1 MSLLYGSHVYT
12 LRLLGSC
19 SRSCRRL
26 VGSNRHFSPVVVSL
40 FSLAKDIVC
49 PEGVKLDEIDSAAV
63 SANFEKAK
71 AAFGAAAAGSVEQAE
86 AQIDMDVN
94 RAMGLAIGIS
104 LS

>member
-1 MSLLYGSHVYT
+1 MYAVACGKQRGCSHT
-12 LRLLGSC
+12 
-19 SRSCRRL
+19 
-26 VGSNRHFSPVVVSL
+26 HTFSI
-40 FSLAKDIVC
+40 FAQDIVC

-63 SANFEKAK
+63 TANFEKAK